1 MNSPAGLMYGFAVAF
16 TPHNLLACFS
26 GVLLGTIIGVLPGIG
41 PVGAMALL
49 IPATFAFEPAT
60 AIIMM
65 AGIFYGAMFGGSTT
79 SILINVPGEAASVVT
94 TIDGYQMARKGR
106 AGAALAVS
114 AVGSFVAG
122 TMGLVGLQLFAPP
135 LANAA
140 LSFGPP
146 EFCVLALLGLVVL
159 SSLGGGSPLK
169 SYLMAA
175 LGLLLSTIGM
185 EGMSGYSRY
194 TFGRTE
200 LMQGVE
206 IIPVA
211 MGLFGIAE
219 VLVLAEEEP
228 GALKVIKVKL
238 RDLLPTRAEWARS
251 FPAVFRGGGLGFLV
265 GLLPGPSAV
274 ISTFASYALEKR
286 TAIAML
292 LGALMIHGV
301 QPGPLLMQQRPDI
314 FWGVVASM
322 YIGNLMLLILNLPLV
337 GMFTALL
344 RIPRHILTTLIVI
357 LCVVGTFGVN
367 NSMLDIYV
375 LVAMGGLGY
384 ILRKL
389 RFDLAPIILGLILG
403 SIIETRFNQSMIFA
417 QGNPWVLLQRPI
429 TAGLLIA
436 GALAILLPV
445 VIRRTGKHRSAV

>member
-1 MNSPAGLMYGFAVAF
+1 MVP
-16 TPHNLLACFS
+16 LLALGIPFS
-26 GVLLGTIIGVLPGIG
+26 P
-41 PVGAMALL
+41 
-49 IPATFAFEPAT
+49 
-60 AIIMM
+60 
-65 AGIFYGAMFGGSTT
+65 
-79 SILINVPGEAASVVT
+79 
-94 TIDGYQMARKGR
+94 
-106 AGAALAVS
+106 
-114 AVGSFVAG
+114 
-122 TMGLVGLQLFAPP
+122 
-135 LANAA
+135 
-140 LSFGPP
+140 
-146 EFCVLALLGLVVL
+146 
-159 SSLGGGSPLK
+159 
-169 SYLMAA
+169 
-175 LGLLLSTIGM
+175 
-185 EGMSGYSRY
+185 
-194 TFGRTE
+194 
-200 LMQGVE
+200 
-206 IIPVA
+206 
-211 MGLFGIAE
+211 
-219 VLVLAEEEP
+219 
-228 GALKVIKVKL
+228 
-238 RDLLPTRAEWARS
+238 
-251 FPAVFRGGGLGFLV
+251 
-265 GLLPGPSAV
+265 
-274 ISTFASYALEKR
+274 
-286 TAIAML
+286 AIAML